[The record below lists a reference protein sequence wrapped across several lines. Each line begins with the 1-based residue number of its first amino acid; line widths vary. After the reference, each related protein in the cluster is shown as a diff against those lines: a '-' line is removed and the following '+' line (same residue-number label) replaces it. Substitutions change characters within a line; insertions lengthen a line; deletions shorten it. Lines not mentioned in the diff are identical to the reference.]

1 MLYTMFQLFP
11 KVRADFFSLVA
22 SKFPH
27 IKWEQ
32 TQLTHYCIQSF
43 KVLEYLPS
51 MRKQL
56 LEIVIDKCLEIDV
69 NIKINENGEVS
80 IDEGE
85 NHEGGGEGGDDNT
98 STTKEGPTTD
108 ESTEQSSK
116 KDDIVDGFSDK
127 LDSLLK
133 LLLEE
138 IRKASKD
145 GVSAREMYY
154 ELLPVFESTILTTH
168 KAKYV
173 QFCMFYCCA
182 LESGIIDDENNVAL
196 QQVEHAI
203 LHRDFAAKLLETI
216 VDAYRATLTRQSG
229 ACYLASFISR
239 AWFVGPDTIC
249 ESVSALLRWAEA
261 YIEAVGQYGIRAADS
276 REQSE
281 YHSLFYTVC
290 QAAFYIMCFRGTEAI
305 DYHRKAVASYSSMEV
320 AEDDVDDM
328 HYPDPMHINLSA
340 ERWTRICIHDL
351 QPLRYCLESVRN
363 EFLNIARA
371 YNLIDGGKLDTL
383 VEDAKRLSTVSVN
396 KRAASKISTLA
407 TLSVRRRKG
416 GVGGLGR
423 GSNPLKSFFPFD
435 PLLLRRSHDFMEP
448 FYRHWQG
455 SVEEEDALSID
466 DGSKASDNEEGIF
479 DMDDSSA
486 DDNDD
491 NRLPAVVSDQDVR
504 KDIEADIDNDEEDDE
519 TDGMKTPDV
528 YEKKEMQRKAWTETT
543 KRPRSQSMEN
553 GSW

>member
-1 MLYTMFQLFP
+1 
-11 KVRADFFSLVA
+11 
-22 SKFPH
+22 
-27 IKWEQ
+27 
-32 TQLTHYCIQSF
+32 
-43 KVLEYLPS
+43 
-51 MRKQL
+51 
-56 LEIVIDKCLEIDV
+56 
-69 NIKINENGEVS
+69 
-80 IDEGE
+80 
-85 NHEGGGEGGDDNT
+85 
-98 STTKEGPTTD
+98 
-108 ESTEQSSK
+108 
-116 KDDIVDGFSDK
+116 
-127 LDSLLK
+127 
-133 LLLEE
+133 
-138 IRKASKD
+138 
-145 GVSAREMYY
+145 
-154 ELLPVFESTILTTH
+154 
-168 KAKYV
+168 
-173 QFCMFYCCA
+173 
-182 LESGIIDDENNVAL
+182 
-196 QQVEHAI
+196 
-203 LHRDFAAKLLETI
+203 
-216 VDAYRATLTRQSG
+216 
-229 ACYLASFISR
+229 
-239 AWFVGPDTIC
+239 
-249 ESVSALLRWAEA
+249 
-261 YIEAVGQYGIRAADS
+261 
-276 REQSE
+276 
-281 YHSLFYTVC
+281 
-290 QAAFYIMCFRGTEAI
+290 
-305 DYHRKAVASYSSMEV
+305 MEV